1 MVAIKMVDFVESSRK
16 AGIEFV
22 PVPAGLRVVV

>member
-1 MVAIKMVDFVESSRK
+1 MVATKMVDFVESSRK

-22 PVPAGLRVVV
+22 PVQTGLRAVV